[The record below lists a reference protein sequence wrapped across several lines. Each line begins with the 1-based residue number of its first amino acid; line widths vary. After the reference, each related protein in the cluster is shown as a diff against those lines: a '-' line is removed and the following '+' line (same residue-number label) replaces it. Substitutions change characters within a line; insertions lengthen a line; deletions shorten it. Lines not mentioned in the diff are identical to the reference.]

1 MGSSLLRLTT
11 ASSLGPA
18 ATRLWHTIRA
28 PNPEALLDDGLSWG
42 SPRVEID
49 RAGLD
54 RAAVLGAAALIVEVL
69 SSTEP
74 GTGVDRRLFRSINRG
89 GGVAVDRLFAA
100 VTELGA
106 IAASAGAAGVL
117 AVGGKRRAGAGGLA
131 AAGVMWIVGQG
142 MKRGY
147 LRIRPYDALP
157 DVVRLLIGRP
167 TGTSWPSAHPATLLA
182 FLTVAGKELG
192 LSRAERRAL
201 LALAAL
207 VGLSRVYLGVH
218 YPSDVVAGLLLGRA
232 VGLAWL
238 AARGPT
244 VQ

>member
-1 MGSSLLRLTT
+1 VDL
-11 ASSLGPA
+11 
-18 ATRLWHTIRA
+18 
-28 PNPEALLDDGLSWG
+28 
-42 SPRVEID
+42 D
-49 RAGLD
+49 RARLD
-54 RAAVLGAAALIVEVL
+54 RAAALGAAALIVEIL
-69 SSTEP
+69 SSSEP
-74 GTGVDRRLFRSINRG
+74 GARLDRRLFRSINRG
-89 GGVAVDRLFAA
+89 GGAVTDRLLAA
-100 VTELGA
+100 ITELGA
-106 IAASAGAAGVL
+106 IAASAGAGGVL
-117 AVGGKRRAGAGGLA
+117 AVGGRRRAGARGLGA
-131 AAGVMWIVGQG
+131 AAAMWLLGQG
-142 MKRGY
+142 MKRAY

-192 LSRAERRAL
+192 LSPAERRAL
-201 LALAAL
+201 VALAAL

-238 AARGPT
+238 TSENRRPT